1 MAAESSPLQ
10 PRHSLPVRIMHW
22 INVIAVLTLL
32 MSGLQ
37 IFNAHPALYWGA
49 SSYTGH
55 GPFFTLPQR
64 FPGWVTLPDV
74 QWLAMGRR
82 WHLFFAW
89 VLVVNGVAYIAY
101 SIASG
106 HAKRDLV
113 PTRSDWRSIGR
124 SVVDHLRLRHP
135 TGAEARRY
143 NVLQRL
149 AYLAVIFGVF
159 PFLVL
164 MGLGLSP
171 RLDAAWPALVDAF
184 GGRQSVR
191 ALHFIA
197 ASVLVLFVL
206 VHLIEVVLS
215 GPYNQVRS
223 MITGKFRVPEE
234 R

>member
-1 MAAESSPLQ
+1 MDPASTRYQ
-10 PRHSLPVRIMHW
+10 PRHSLPVRVMHW
-22 INVIAVLTLL
+22 INVAAVATLL

-55 GPFFTLPQR
+55 PPLFSLPHG
-64 FPGWVTLPDV
+64 FPGWATLPDT

-89 VLVVNGVAYIAY
+89 VFVVNGIAYIAY

-113 PTRSDWRSIGR
+113 PTRRDWRSIGR
-124 SVVDHLRLRHP
+124 SIVEHLRLHQPR
-135 TGAEARRY
+135 GEEATRY

-149 AYLAVIFGVF
+149 AYLAIIFIVL
-159 PFLVL
+159 PFLIL

-171 RLDAAWPALVDAF
+171 RLDAAWPELVDLF
-184 GGRQSVR
+184 GGRQSMR
-191 ALHFIA
+191 TLHFIA

-206 VHLIEVVLS
+206 VHLFEVIVS
-215 GPYNQVRS
+215 GPYNQIRS
-223 MITGKFRVPEE
+223 MITGRFRVKDDP
-234 R
+234 

>member
-1 MAAESSPLQ
+1 MDRSSRYQ
-10 PRHSLPVRIMHW
+10 RRHSLPVRVMHW
-22 INVIAVLTLL
+22 INVVAVAILL

-55 GPFFTLPQR
+55 PPVFSLEHG
-64 FPGWVTLPDV
+64 FPGWATLPGI

-82 WHLFFAW
+82 WHFFFAW
-89 VLVVNGVAYIAY
+89 VFVINGIAYIAY

-106 HAKRDLV
+106 HARRDLV
-113 PTRSDWRSIGR
+113 PTRTDWRSIPR
-124 SVVDHLRLRHP
+124 SIVEHLRLHHP
-135 TGAEARRY
+135 TGAEATRY

-149 AYLAVIFGVF
+149 AYLALIFVVL

-171 RLDAAWPALVDAF
+171 RLDAAWPALVDLF
-184 GGRQSVR
+184 GGRQSMR
-191 ALHFIA
+191 TLHFIA

-206 VHLIEVVLS
+206 VHLFEVIVS
-215 GPYNQVRS
+215 GPFNQVRS
-223 MITGKFRVPEE
+223 MITGRFRVREDP
-234 R
+234 